1 MKAKEKKKVAWGITG
16 AGDRLAETLDV
27 MRELKVRYENCV
39 EITIYLSK
47 AGDQVLKWYKLSDRL
62 KQSFDRVW
70 VENNAN
76 SPFLA
81 GDLQVGKFEFLVIA
95 PASSNTVAKISAGIC
110 DSLLTNSAI
119 MALKGFVP
127 VYIMPTDY
135 KEGVTVTRLPS
146 GKEAKVRVRR
156 EDVQNVGR
164 LRKMNGV
171 SVLERPEAIREVFK
185 KYFGH
190 VT

>member
-1 MKAKEKKKVAWGITG
+1 MKAKEKKVAWGITG

-119 MALKGFVP
+119 MALKGFAP